1 MAIRLYCTRAISLS
15 RPGISR
21 TTGPPAPGPSVARQ
35 RTEGG
40 KTRDLGDVNRPVIGV
55 PSDTM
60 RGNTPSPGIWISSFL
75 PTDSHQPASSQPPK
89 WTRPKRSVRRSPK
102 CFNPASR
109 VWPFQGD
116 GPNRRVE
123 SMTESPPLAP
133 GFGDP
138 QGRVDACRHCATRIQ
153 LRPNPR
159 IANLDW
165 EALAAVG
172 TRPPHPRSCLGGC
185 RDACLLEV
193 WKRCAQPRGSSIA
206 TRDGRALRLVA
217 PPALFGPSPH
227 PPRRS
232 LAACLSVNLGPYRT
246 PFHCCRDDNDSARG
260 RTPRGAIRRALC
272 GLPD

>member
-1 MAIRLYCTRAISLS
+1 MAIRLYCTPAISLS

-35 RTEGG
+35 RTEAARRG
-40 KTRDLGDVNRPVIGV
+40 DLGDVDRPVIGSAV
-55 PSDTM
+55 GYHERQHSEPGDRVLKFPSD
-60 RGNTPSPGIWISSFL
+60 GLPSTG
-75 PTDSHQPASSQPPK
+75 
-89 WTRPKRSVRRSPK
+89 
-102 CFNPASR
+102 
-109 VWPFQGD
+109 
-116 GPNRRVE
+116 
-123 SMTESPPLAP
+123 
-133 GFGDP
+133 
-138 QGRVDACRHCATRIQ
+138 
-153 LRPNPR
+153 
-159 IANLDW
+159 
-165 EALAAVG
+165 ALAAVG
-172 TRPPHPRSCLGGC
+172 TRRPHPRSCLGGC

-246 PFHCCRDDNDSARG
+246 PFHCCRDDHDSARG